1 MGFIQAIRDLGN
13 VGHSSGLDAYLKLP
27 LQQEGIFI
35 RVHLDVEDSAA
46 TPLHVRGVLLLDAVH
61 QDPHSDMKSKYLYR
75 DRVGA
80 NVSWGF
86 APIYKMGCP
95 RTAGRSA
102 MPEWTGKG
110 NPWQEDSQTHLYKIQ
125 NRLLRDYEK
134 EGILSA
140 GSTERIMADLEALL
154 PPLLDAIRPGK
165 SHLVIFG
172 AGQSGE
178 FVYPGQ
184 IPAFVAYF
192 RMKLAQALGDSQAE
206 SRHCS
211 LCGQVTTDYAT
222 LSHVFKFATTDKVNF
237 LPGMDRDQEN
247 LNFAVCRP
255 CLAKISAG
263 RERVER
269 LLCNQHLVPG
279 LQIWMIPESNGQR
292 GEDLAERVIA
302 WLESQTGA
310 VQRGKDQHAPQPWTF
325 QDLDLLSEAC
335 VFHLVVWEKNNAQEL
350 LHLMLEDIPV
360 QRLVCLE
367 NTWNRV
373 LEAVPGVMPQ
383 KMNLYRAL
391 RILYLVLDTL
401 ACRVESDRIFL
412 RDFYLKVLAALFKGA
427 PLPVHKFKSIVA
439 SRSARMA
446 QDQENWQNVNKC
458 LSYAFVWTEY
468 MQRINGGL

>member
-1 MGFIQAIRDLGN
+1 MGFIQAMRDLGN
-13 VGHSSGLDAYLKLP
+13 AGHSSGLDAYLKLP
-27 LQQEGIFI
+27 LPKEGIFI
-35 RVHLDVEDSAA
+35 RVHLDIEDLAA
-46 TPLHVRGVLLLDAVH
+46 TPLQVRGVLLLDAVH
-61 QDPHSDMKSKYLYR
+61 QDPHPDMKSKCLYR

-80 NVSWGF
+80 NASWGF

-95 RTAGRSA
+95 RAGGRSA
-102 MPEWTGKG
+102 MPEWIGK
-110 NPWQEDSQTHLYKIQ
+110 NHPWQEDSQTHLYKIQ
-125 NRLLRDYEK
+125 NRLLKDYEK
-134 EGILSA
+134 EGILSP
-140 GSTERIMADLEALL
+140 GSTQRIMAELEERL
-154 PPLLDAIRPGK
+154 PRLLDSIRPGK

-172 AGQSGE
+172 GSDSGE
-178 FVYPGQ
+178 FIYPGQ

-255 CLAKISAG
+255 CLARISAG

-269 LLCNQHLVPG
+269 LLCNQHLIPG
-279 LQIWMIPESNGQR
+279 LQMWMIPECTGQS
-292 GEDLAERVIA
+292 GEDLTQRIIA
-302 WLESQTGA
+302 RLEGRAGA
-310 VQRGKDQHAPQPWTF
+310 VQQGKDHDALQPWTF
-325 QDLDLLSEAC
+325 QDLDIFTEAC
-335 VFHLVVWEKNNAQEL
+335 VFHIVIWEKNNAQEL

-360 QRLVCLE
+360 QRLVGLE
-367 NTWNRV
+367 NTWNQV
-373 LEAVPGVMPQ
+373 LEAVPGVKSQ
-383 KMNLYRAL
+383 TMNLYRAL

-427 PLPVHKFKSIVA
+427 PLPVHKFKNIVA

-446 QDQENWQNVNKC
+446 QDQENWQNVKKC

-468 MQRINGGL
+468 MQRINGG